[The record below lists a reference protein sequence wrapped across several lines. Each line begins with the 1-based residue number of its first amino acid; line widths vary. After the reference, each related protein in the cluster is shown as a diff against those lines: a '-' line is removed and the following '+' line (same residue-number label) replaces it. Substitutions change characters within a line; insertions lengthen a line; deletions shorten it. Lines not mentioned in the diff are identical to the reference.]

1 MFVLNSSHY
10 FNVQCR
16 IGQLQLFFSSKCCPV
31 LPEALAPSSPAPMR
45 SAFIYIYNYS
55 FFLRAG
61 IWSGYFFRL
70 GGSRGFSEL
79 EILSQIASFERR
91 LWGAAPTPLILP
103 YPFGTST
110 CTRIEVER
118 DKREVRKNSYFERY
132 SPFTLRILMYGEIDK
147 IKLGKIYYF
156 QIGVKFCP
164 TTNNI

>member
-1 MFVLNSSHY
+1 MSN
-10 FNVQCR
+10 R
-16 IGQLQLFFSSKCCPV
+16 TATTFFLVEV
-31 LPEALAPSSPAPMR
+31 LPSPTR
-45 SAFIYIYNYS
+45 SIGAGVAGAHAKRFYLYIYNYS